1 MALRSNADTAF
12 TSRTSGMV
20 DHNAA
25 YTVCFW
31 GKLSSDRNQY
41 THFWAASDTT
51 TDTYEDSDFIGTD
64 GDGTTLRGGV
74 YIGAVGTV
82 ATGTSLVV
90 GTWYHI
96 AVKRTSATDWRMY
109 LNGVQEGITVTRDI
123 TGRNATLGEF
133 LHRLNGILYFCDG
146 AIAHYKAWNVA
157 LTDAQI
163 ASEMRTITP
172 KRWANLVGWTP
183 FVSSVK
189 ADALIS
195 RVGGNW
201 TENGTLVVEQGPPV
215 SWGAP
220 QSLVQIAAAAAAE
233 LPIPDAGETPS
244 AYKDIVRD
252 LIARARS
259 ELAFALDSPPSLYA
273 SAVQSV
279 AVAQASETDTA
290 QAVGKAKVKAVGQAV
305 ETDTSIAITARKSKN
320 LAQATETDTAEAVAR
335 AKSKSV
341 AQSTETDTAQAIA
354 RLKTKQVAQAIETDL
369 AQPITRSGA
378 KNIAVLQASEIDTSQ
393 PVARSKAKTFAQAF
407 ETDSAISITRL
418 KSRVL
423 GIAVESDTAQG
434 VAKAKVK
441 SIGQAVSSELALAIA
456 RVKRQT
462 LQQATELDFAQTITH
477 TKSKGVAQA
486 AETDTALQITQF
498 GVVSGHLRGMVKVYP
513 ALGVGSIN
521 VTPAIAGSISV
532 KPTITGTINVN

>member
-20 DHNAA
+20 NHNAA

-31 GKLSSDRNQY
+31 AKLSSDRDQY

-51 TDTYEDSDFIGTD
+51 TDTYEDSDFVGTD
-64 GDGTTLRGGV
+64 NTGTNLRGGV
-74 YIGAVGTV
+74 YVAAAGTDTVGAALT
-82 ATGTSLVV
+82 V

-109 LNGVQEGITVTRDI
+109 VNGVQSGITVTRDI

-133 LHRLNGILYFCDG
+133 FHRLNGTTYFCDG
-146 AIAHYKAWNVA
+146 VIAHYKAWDVA

-163 ASEMRTITP
+163 AAEMRTITP
-172 KRWANLVGWTP
+172 KRWTNLVGWTP
-183 FVSSVK
+183 FISSVK
-189 ADALIS
+189 ADALKS
-195 RVGGNW
+195 RVGGDW
-201 TENGTLVVEQGPPV
+201 TENGTLVIEQGPPV
-215 SWGAP
+215 SWGASP
-220 QSLVQIAAAAAAE
+220 ATVLKADAAVAQ
-233 LPIPDAGETPS
+233 LPIPDVGEAPS
-244 AYKDIVRD
+244 AYKDTVRD
-252 LIARARS
+252 LVMRARS

-273 SAVQSV
+273 SAAQSV

-320 LAQATETDTAEAVAR
+320 LAQATETDTAQAVAR

-354 RLKTKQVAQAIETDL
+354 RLKTKQVAQATETDL

-378 KNIAVLQASEIDTSQ
+378 KNIAVVQAVEVDTAQ

-407 ETDSAISITRL
+407 ETDSAISVTRL

-423 GIAVESDTAQG
+423 GIASETDTAQV
-434 VAKAKVK
+434 VAKTKVK
-441 SIGQAVSSELALAIA
+441 AIGQAAEIETALAIT
-456 RVKRQT
+456 RLKRQT
-462 LQQATELDFAQTITH
+462 LQQATELDLAQAVTH
-477 TKSKGVAQA
+477 TKAKGVAQA
-486 AETDTALQITQF
+486 VETDTALSITQF
-498 GVVSGHLRGMVKVYP
+498 GVVSGYLRGTIKVYP
-513 ALGVGSIN
+513 TLGVGSIN
-521 VTPAIAGSISV
+521 IKPA
-532 KPTITGTINVN
+532 ITGTINVN